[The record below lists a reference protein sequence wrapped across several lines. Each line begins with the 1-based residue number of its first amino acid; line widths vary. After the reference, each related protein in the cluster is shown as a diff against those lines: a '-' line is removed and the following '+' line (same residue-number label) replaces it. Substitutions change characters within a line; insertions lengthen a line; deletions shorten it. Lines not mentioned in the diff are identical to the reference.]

1 MIELDPID
9 VKILLALQC
18 DGSLSQRAVADA
30 IGLSQNACWRRLQ
43 RLHQSGAIKSYA
55 ALLDAEKLGLD
66 LTVFVMIRT
75 RHHSVDWAKS
85 FSAHVASIPEVT
97 EMHRIG
103 GEWDYL
109 LKVVTRS
116 MRDYDDVYQ
125 RLTNGVELQNV
136 TGLFSMETI
145 FTDRPLAL

>member
-9 VKILLALQC
+9 VKILLTLQR
-18 DGSLSQRAVADA
+18 DGSLSQRAVAETV
-30 IGLSQNACWRRLQ
+30 GLSQNACWRRLQ
-43 RLHQSGAIKSYA
+43 RLHETGAIKNYA
-55 ALLDAEKLGLD
+55 ARLDAEKLGLD
-66 LTVFVMIRT
+66 LTVFMMIRT
-75 RHHSVDWAKS
+75 RYHSVDWAKT
-85 FSAHVASIPEVT
+85 FSRHVEGIPEVT

-116 MRDYDDVYQ
+116 MRDYDKVYQ

-145 FTDRPLAL
+145 FTDRPLSL